1 MNSTH
6 NPAVYEWLP
15 LIANVTIKSQQL
27 HFVGNVFHVSPL
39 WIHPLGDCL
48 EDCSNSESLRTSS
61 SISLGVL
68 LEISAS
74 VANQIQLY
82 PHSGFS
88 SPFPGQDSHAAIAPT
103 HLTSYISQSSSAKGY
118 ICIVLLL
125 LCKLFQLYLHIISV
139 KHFQSHIFTH
149 LSNKTYLFMNMLQK
163 A

>member
-48 EDCSNSESLRTSS
+48 EDCCNSESLRTSS

-103 HLTSYISQSSSAKGY
+103 HLISYTSQSSSVKAVSASHCCFCVSCFSCIY
-118 ICIVLLL
+118 ILSQWNISNHTS
-125 LCKLFQLYLHIISV
+125 LHI
-139 KHFQSHIFTH
+139 
-149 LSNKTYLFMNMLQK
+149 SNKTYLFMNMLQK